1 MSGCTGFFIVTV
13 AESVERAYPV
23 SAGNA
28 EEAKRKVEGL
38 ISDGLIAPPSRLGKA
53 ASSIS
58 CTHVSESTEDA
69 CLPLSRGIGAAAAS
83 RLLGPETSRQPE
95 TPSPSRTSR
104 AAKAALAR
112 NGSGALQPSMRKRI

>member
-69 CLPLSRGIGAAAAS
+69 CAERIG
-83 RLLGPETSRQPE
+83 
-95 TPSPSRTSR
+95 RTSAEHAKENLREQRKAGAIHHGCEKVPRPEDNRTRR
-104 AAKAALAR
+104 AALV
-112 NGSGALQPSMRKRI
+112 LRKRRAP